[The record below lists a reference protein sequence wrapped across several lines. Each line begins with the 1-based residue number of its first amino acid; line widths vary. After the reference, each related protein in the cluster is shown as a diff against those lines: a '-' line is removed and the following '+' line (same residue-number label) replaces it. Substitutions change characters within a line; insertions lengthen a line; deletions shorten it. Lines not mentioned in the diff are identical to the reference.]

1 MTNEEFINTLVVT
14 GKLKRTIVSIPNGE
28 YITPVKDI
36 IDSPR
41 FIGGF
46 YKKIATLPDI
56 READILFII
65 GMLIIRFNLNESEID
80 LLYKRLKLIKLCTNL
95 KYNMQAL
102 QIADDL
108 ERSKNK
114 TVKSELFKCFLLRGI
129 IASLYLYDIN
139 SKAEVYYLVKEDGM
153 LSIYDAYSTKIICK
167 DIKCVTITD
176 EGYKIVPEYGY
187 NRSIYIRDRYKF
199 KIF

>member
-1 MTNEEFINTLVVT
+1 MI
-14 GKLKRTIVSIPNGE
+14 
-28 YITPVKDI
+28 
-36 IDSPR
+36 
-41 FIGGF
+41 
-46 YKKIATLPDI
+46 
-56 READILFII
+56 
-65 GMLIIRFNLNESEID
+65 IIRFNLNESEID

-167 DIKCVTITD
+167 DIKYVTISD
-176 EGYKIVPEYGY
+176 EGYKIVTEHDY
-187 NRSIYIRDRYKF
+187 NKSIYIRDRYKF
-199 KIF
+199 RIF